1 MKESKQGSLAAPE
14 RSGGAALTKE
24 RGRFSSQ
31 RKLDA
36 VLRLLRGE
44 SLDGVSR
51 ELGVTA
57 AGLSS
62 WRDAVLAGGQ
72 ASLRSRP
79 EDERDEEVRR
89 LRAKIGEITMA
100 NELLLERCHRAEAGR
115 PLAQRRSRR

>member
-1 MKESKQGSLAAPE
+1 MKEAKGSSAAPE
-14 RSGGAALTKE
+14 RSAGAAPSKE

-44 SLDGVSR
+44 SLDTVSR

-57 AGLSS
+57 AVLNA

-72 ASLRSRP
+72 AALRSRP
-79 EDERDEEVRR
+79 EDDRGEEVRR

-100 NELLLERCHRAEAGR
+100 NELLLERCHRAEASR